1 MAINQPVERRNID
14 RRLFLAVAIIFPL
27 VILAGFARTYY
38 LKTFFHTPQLSSW
51 MVHLH
56 GFLMTTWVVLFISQ
70 VRLISLRRIRTHQRF
85 GFAAIGLALLM
96 VFVGFLIAVHAAKF
110 GAASTPSPVGIP
122 RLAFL
127 LVPLTDLFNF
137 VIFFSAAILLRK
149 RPADHKR
156 LMLLTVVNFLPAAV
170 ARIPI
175 PPLQALGPL
184 WFFGFPTALMLIALI
199 IDWRG
204 NKRMNKVFLGGT
216 LFLISTFVLRLAI
229 MGTPAWMRFAAWL
242 TSWAA

>member
-1 MAINQPVERRNID
+1 MAINQPAERRNID
-14 RRLFLAVAIIFPL
+14 RRLFLAAAIVFPL
-27 VILAGFARTYY
+27 VVLAGFARTYY
-38 LKTFFHTPQLSSW
+38 LKTFFHTPPLSSW

-56 GFLMTTWVVLFISQ
+56 ALLMTTWVVLFISQ
-70 VRLISLRRIRTHQRF
+70 VRLISLKHIRTHQRF

-96 VFVGFLIAVHAAKF
+96 VFVGFFIAVHAAKF
-110 GAASTPSPVGIP
+110 GASTPPPRGIP

-137 VIFFSAAILLRK
+137 VILFSAAILLRK

-175 PPLQALGPL
+175 PSLQALGPL
-184 WFFGFPTALMLIALI
+184 WFFGFPTALVLIALI
-199 IDWRG
+199 IDWLG
-204 NKRMNKVFLGGT
+204 NKKMNKVFLGGT
-216 LFLISTFVLRLAI
+216 LFLISTFVLRLPL
-229 MGTPAWMRFAAWL
+229 MGTAAWMRFAAWL

>member
-1 MAINQPVERRNID
+1 MAINQPVERRNLD
-14 RRLFLAVAIIFPL
+14 KRLFLAVAIVFPL
-27 VILAGFARTYY
+27 VVLAGFARTYY
-38 LKTFFHTPQLSSW
+38 LKTFFHTPPLSSW

-56 GFLMTTWVVLFISQ
+56 GLLMTTWVVLFISQ

-96 VFVGFLIAVHAAKF
+96 IFVGFLIAVHAAKF
-110 GAASTPSPVGIP
+110 GASTPSPPGIP

-137 VIFFSAAILLRK
+137 VILFSAAILLRK

-156 LMLLTVVNFLPAAV
+156 LMLLTVANFLPAAV
-170 ARIPI
+170 ARIRI
-175 PPLQALGPL
+175 PSLQALGPL
-184 WFFGFPTALMLIALI
+184 WFFGFPTVLVLIALI

-204 NKRMNKVFLGGT
+204 NKKMNKVFLGGT

>member
-14 RRLFLAVAIIFPL
+14 RRLFLAAAIVFPL
-27 VILAGFARTYY
+27 VVLAGFARTYY
-38 LKTFFHTPQLSSW
+38 LKTFFHTPPLSTW

-56 GFLMTTWVVLFISQ
+56 GLLMTTWVVLFISQ
-70 VRLISLRRIRTHQRF
+70 VRLISLRRIRTHQRV
-85 GFAAIGLALLM
+85 GFAAIGLALLI

-110 GAASTPSPVGIP
+110 GATTPAPVGIP

-137 VIFFSAAILLRK
+137 VILFSAAILLRK

-175 PPLQALGPL
+175 PSLKALGPL
-184 WFFGFPTALMLIALI
+184 WFFGFPTALLLIALI
-199 IDWRG
+199 IDWWG
-204 NKRMNKVFLGGT
+204 NKRMNKVFLIGT
-216 LFLISTFVLRLAI
+216 LFLISTFVIRLAI
-229 MGTPAWMRFAAWL
+229 MGTAPWMRFAAWL